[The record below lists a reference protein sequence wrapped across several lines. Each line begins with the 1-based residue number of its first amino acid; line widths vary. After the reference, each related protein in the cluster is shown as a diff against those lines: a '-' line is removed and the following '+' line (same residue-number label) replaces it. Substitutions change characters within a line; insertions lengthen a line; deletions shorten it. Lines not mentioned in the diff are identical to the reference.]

1 MKKFLTSIIA
11 AGIIAAL
18 TSCGESD
25 RNNYS
30 LSQISNPTDADSL
43 MYYYGQLRA
52 IKFWKDVANDS
63 ILNTKEAQK
72 EYLEGMRD
80 AMKALDRSD
89 AYLMGLI
96 EGANNAANISDY
108 SHSYARKFNPQVMMK
123 SMMAAL
129 NNDSVEDLMVIRRN
143 FYNLRN
149 RLEQDRDSRDEIKA
163 TEALIV
169 TAKQL
174 GMTRVTNDLWKKVL
188 IEGAGDKVERGDRA
202 ELAIQLSTIDGQKVP
217 LHFPS
222 QIVVGGRLVST
233 VFPDAFLTMK
243 YGQTAEFAT
252 TALAVFGSHSE
263 QMGLKPETVLILH
276 VNFIGELNA
285 DDPNVIDD
293 GSTGI
298 LFEDRT
304 NNKDVQ

>member
-1 MKKFLTSIIA
+1 
-11 AGIIAAL
+11 
-18 TSCGESD
+18 
-25 RNNYS
+25 
-30 LSQISNPTDADSL
+30 
-43 MYYYGQLRA
+43 
-52 IKFWKDVANDS
+52 
-63 ILNTKEAQK
+63 
-72 EYLEGMRD
+72 
-80 AMKALDRSD
+80 
-89 AYLMGLI
+89 
-96 EGANNAANISDY
+96 
-108 SHSYARKFNPQVMMK
+108 MMK

-233 VFPDAFLTMK
+233 VFPDAFLTMR

-304 NNKDVQ
+304 GKEDVQ